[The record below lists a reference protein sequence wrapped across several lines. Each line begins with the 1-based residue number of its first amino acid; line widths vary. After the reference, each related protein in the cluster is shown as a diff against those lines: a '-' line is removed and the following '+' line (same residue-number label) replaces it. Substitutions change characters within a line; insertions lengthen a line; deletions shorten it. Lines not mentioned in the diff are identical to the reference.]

1 MAGDW
6 IKIESVMPD
15 KPEVGVMA
23 EELGID
29 HDAVVGKLVRFWIWA
44 DQQSVDGNALS
55 VTQALLDRVTFCTG
69 FTLAMEKIGWLVREK
84 AGLRYRISRCIT
96 VSLRKNGHLRTTE

>member
-15 KPEVGVMA
+15 KPEVGVIA

-29 HDAVVGKLVRFWIWA
+29 HDAVIGKLVRFWIWA

-55 VTQALLDRVTFCTG
+55 VTFAFHSVIRKCPFFRGLTVMHCEVRYGKPVF
-69 FTLAMEKIGWLVREK
+69 FPHKPPTLFH
-84 AGLRYRISRCIT
+84 C
-96 VSLRKNGHLRTTE
+96 